1 MNKIQSRV
9 AFSLV
14 ELMTAIVII
23 GVLGSVAVV
32 SYKKYVLNSKLSE
45 AYIGL
50 ENLTKMQLAYFN
62 ENKSFYYL
70 VQNPGQYLY
79 SSGFVSNATHSSTGW
94 DVFGYI
100 YKPGEKIMFSYGA
113 IPGRTNGTGAQ
124 VQVNQT
130 SATSNALFATNWPLL
145 AYQNKSPAISN
156 PCSSLTAGDFV
167 SATGKINYNW
177 LVVDANRDFTISD
190 ENSKCTRLIKTIDTN
205 TAGELQVGPLVT
217 LDLGE

>member
-1 MNKIQSRV
+1 MNKIQSRI

-23 GVLGSVAVV
+23 GVLSAVAVV
-32 SYKKYVLNSKLSE
+32 NYKEYVLNSKLSE
-45 AYIGL
+45 AYVGL

-79 SSGFVSNATHSSTGW
+79 GSGFVSQATHSSTGW
-94 DVFGYI
+94 DVFGYL
-100 YKPGEKIMFSYGA
+100 YKPGEKIMFSFGA
-113 IPGRTNGTGAQ
+113 IPGRTSSSGAQ
-124 VQVNQT
+124 VQVSQT
-130 SATSNALFATNWPLL
+130 SATSNALFATNWQLW
-145 AYQNKSPAISN
+145 AYQNKSPAVSN
-156 PCSSLTAGDFV
+156 PCSSLTAGDFI
-167 SATGKINYNW
+167 SITGKRNYDW
-177 LVVDANRDFTISD
+177 LVVDANRDFTISN

-205 TAGELQVGPLVT
+205 TAGELQVGPVIT